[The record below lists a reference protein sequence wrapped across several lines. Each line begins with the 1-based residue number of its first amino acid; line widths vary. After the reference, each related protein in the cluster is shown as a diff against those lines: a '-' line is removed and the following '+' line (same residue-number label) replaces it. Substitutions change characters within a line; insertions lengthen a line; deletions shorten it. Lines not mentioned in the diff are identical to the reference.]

1 MKIVHYMFGLPPV
14 RTGGLFRYAIDLATE
29 QQRLGAEVVLL
40 VPGCIRRHS
49 SRVSIHYWRK
59 WNSLSCYRINN
70 PLYIP
75 NSYGIVD
82 PVSFMCPCD
91 KSVYADWLAK
101 VSPDIIHMHSL
112 MGIHAEFLE
121 AAKEAHIPI
130 LYTTHDYFGLCPKID
145 LMNSTR
151 ECTEC
156 DWSHCS
162 ACCTNAYSLK
172 RLRFE
177 QSDLYRMY
185 CSIPFCMA
193 AVHSPL
199 LRKVNFLHPVH
210 GVEASESLPVASAQG
225 DTDFFNLGLYY
236 RRMFAD
242 IDFFLFNSKQT
253 KDVFTEKMGYLP
265 GTVLPVLNRA
275 ISDHR
280 KKRTFGQTLRL
291 GYLGSSMFQ
300 KGFDYLIDELTYV
313 SKTGRTDFKL
323 NTYMIDSANLS
334 FVHNQPQF
342 NPKHIAQ
349 VFSGMDLLIVPSLW
363 KETFGMVVIEALS
376 YAVPVVISENVGA
389 KMFIE
394 QLPGSGIIF
403 SLKEGAL
410 ATELI
415 KLYDQRELLVEMH
428 QNIISS
434 SFNFNFHEHVDAI
447 TSQYIKVQ
455 KEIRVE

>member
-29 QQRLGAEVVLL
+29 QQRLGAEVILL
-40 VPGCIRRHS
+40 VPGCIRTHS

-75 NSYGIVD
+75 NGYGIVD
-82 PVSFMCPCD
+82 PASYMCPCD

-145 LMNSTR
+145 LMNGTR

-210 GVEASESLPVASAQG
+210 GTVYPC
-225 DTDFFNLGLYY
+225 
-236 RRMFAD
+236 
-242 IDFFLFNSKQT
+242 
-253 KDVFTEKMGYLP
+253 DV
-265 GTVLPVLNRA
+265 
-275 ISDHR
+275 
-280 KKRTFGQTLRL
+280 
-291 GYLGSSMFQ
+291 
-300 KGFDYLIDELTYV
+300 
-313 SKTGRTDFKL
+313 
-323 NTYMIDSANLS
+323 
-334 FVHNQPQF
+334 
-342 NPKHIAQ
+342 
-349 VFSGMDLLIVPSLW
+349 
-363 KETFGMVVIEALS
+363 
-376 YAVPVVISENVGA
+376 
-389 KMFIE
+389 
-394 QLPGSGIIF
+394 
-403 SLKEGAL
+403 
-410 ATELI
+410 
-415 KLYDQRELLVEMH
+415 
-428 QNIISS
+428 
-434 SFNFNFHEHVDAI
+434 
-447 TSQYIKVQ
+447 
-455 KEIRVE
+455 